1 MMASILVSGLINIET
16 TLRIAEFPLA
26 YNPVHYPF
34 NGIESSVSG
43 VGYNLAKALTRLGN
57 PVEFLSLIGR
67 NDYAADLVRAALVQ
81 DGIPDSFVLSQ
92 VDQTAQSVILFD
104 PSGKRQIHVDLK
116 DIQEQFYPPKLFEAA
131 AQKCDILAL
140 CNINFSRAMLKPA
153 RASGKLVATDVH
165 AIGSLD
171 DAYNQDFMAAAHILF
186 MSHENLPLPPEEWA
200 RAVQARFS
208 SDIVVIGLGAE
219 GCLLAVRRDGFIGR
233 IPAVYTGPV
242 VNTIGAGDA
251 LFSAFLHA
259 YRNHHDPYRALR
271 SAVVFASYK
280 IGAVSAADGF
290 LSAAELENWSRKIYG
305 DKLI

>member
-67 NDYAADLVRAALVQ
+67 NEYAADLVRAALAQ

-140 CNINFSRAMLKPA
+140 CNINFSRAMLKSA

-165 AIGSLD
+165 AVGSLD
-171 DAYNQDFMAAAHILF
+171 DATIRISWPRRTSCSCRMKTCCCRQKNGRGQR
-186 MSHENLPLPPEEWA
+186 W
-200 RAVQARFS
+200 RA
-208 SDIVVIGLGAE
+208 
-219 GCLLAVRRDGFIGR
+219 
-233 IPAVYTGPV
+233 
-242 VNTIGAGDA
+242 
-251 LFSAFLHA
+251 
-259 YRNHHDPYRALR
+259 
-271 SAVVFASYK
+271 SAVTS
-280 IGAVSAADGF
+280 
-290 LSAAELENWSRKIYG
+290 WSSG
-305 DKLI
+305 

>member
-1 MMASILVSGLINIET
+1 MMTSILVSGLINVET
-16 TLRIAEFPLA
+16 TLRIAEFPLM

-34 NGIESSVSG
+34 NGIQSSVSG
-43 VGYNLAKALTRLGN
+43 VGYNLAKALTGLGDQ
-57 PVEFLSLIGR
+57 VEFLSLIGR
-67 NDYAADLVRAALVQ
+67 NEYAADLVRATLAR
-81 DGIPDSFVLSQ
+81 DGIPASHVLPQ
-92 VDQTAQSVILFD
+92 ANQTAQSVILFD
-104 PSGKRQIHVDLK
+104 SDGKRQIHVDLK
-116 DIQEQFYPPKLFEAA
+116 DIQEQLYPPKLFAAA

-171 DAYNQDFMAAAHILF
+171 DAYNQDFMAAAHVLF

-200 RAVQARFS
+200 RAVQARYHN
-208 SDIVVIGLGAE
+208 DIVVIGLGAE
-219 GCLLAVRRDGFIGR
+219 GCLLAVRRDGTIGR
-233 IPAVYTGPV
+233 IPAVYTREV

-251 LFSAFLHA
+251 LFSAFLHT
-259 YRNHHDPYRALR
+259 YRIQHDPYRALR

-290 LSAAELENWSRKIYG
+290 LSAIELEDWNRRIYG
-305 DKLI
+305 D